1 VPTPAIF
8 DSAMA
13 GLRTSQAGVLTT
25 SQNVAGANVEGYV
38 RRRPDTR
45 ISALSPASIELNG
58 TAFAVEGFTRYYN
71 SLLQSQLLTQKS
83 QTSYT
88 ATLTEAVATL
98 DSILI
103 DPSASVSSKL
113 GELFNAA
120 GSLSNDSTS
129 VSYQQAFLGA
139 ANRASDRIR
148 VLAGELANISKYA
161 SEGLANVLNEAN
173 SLVPQLAAINGR
185 IKGGFTPGFSYAS
198 PDLLDERDRITQKL
212 QELVGGQT
220 ILNEDGTAN
229 YYAGGLQ
236 LVDRDYANSF
246 ANGSGTK
253 PVIAT
258 TDVST
263 LRLRVSAPSW
273 SAPKLVPLVTDG
285 KSQLIDGK
293 AGAYVHLLQTFV
305 PSMEKS
311 VDLLAASLMRGVN
324 SARSQTLST
333 VSPAGLSAATA
344 SPASTPGVP
353 QNTIELSASVTL
365 GTNIFLGQRLFINGI
380 DQGVRVSEVGPA
392 GGTSDAIGSAGTT
405 VKFDQ
410 PLPNAIRVGDR
421 VTFSLPA
428 LREVA
433 AVFGYQST
441 SSAGA
446 RITDPA
452 DVDAIFRRTEG
463 FDVGEWRNFSAGGG
477 STTFVVSNRPDPS
490 IVGMTIYINGVD
502 TGKKVASINGS
513 TVTASGSIG
522 APVAGQR
529 VEYFAQEETNS
540 LSSHPSDPLLRTL
553 YLKELYQDNVDLTG
567 LRVEYFHAGSSKWR
581 DAGRVA
587 HTDGPL
593 VIFEERLTEADP
605 TFSSATK
612 FRLIRDNSFDEV
624 LGRVDPATSSYSAS
638 TAAAL
643 NDRKLDATLFQS
655 VATSSA
661 NQFQNLDAGAA
672 RQIEGLRNRVAVSV
686 SIVVTAAANTIAT
699 WQSSNEANGTL
710 EKSLMDQKEAIS
722 GVNLDEEAANLVK
735 YQQLYNASSKLLQAG
750 RQMFDTLLS
759 MLTVN

>member
-1 VPTPAIF
+1 
-8 DSAMA
+8 MA

-71 SLLQSQLLTQKS
+71 SLLQTQLLSQKS

-103 DPSASVSSKL
+103 DPNASVSSKL

-129 VSYQQAFLGA
+129 VAYQQAFLGA

-263 LRLRVSAPSW
+263 LRLRVSSPNW
-273 SAPKLVPLVTDG
+273 TAPKLVPLVTDG

-324 SARSQTLST
+324 GARSQTLST
-333 VSPAGLSAATA
+333 TSPAGLSSVAAI
-344 SPASTPGVP
+344 PASTAGTP
-353 QNTIELSASVTL
+353 QEFIQLSASVTL
-365 GTNIFLGQRLFINGI
+365 GANVFQGQRLFINGI
-380 DQGVRVSEVGPA
+380 DQGVRIAEVGL
-392 GGTSDAIGSAGTT
+392 TSGSTAATIGSAGSWI
-405 VKFDQ
+405 KLDQ
-410 PLPNAIRVGDR
+410 PLPNAIRAGDR

-428 LREVA
+428 LREVSS
-433 AVFGYQST
+433 VFGYRAT
-441 SSAGA
+441 SSAGNQ
-446 RITDPA
+446 ITDPS
-452 DVDAIFRRTEG
+452 DLDSIFRRNAG
-463 FDVGEWRNFSAGGG
+463 FDLGEWRNFSAGGG

-490 IVGMTIYINGVD
+490 IVGMTIYIDGVD
-502 TGKKVASINGS
+502 TGRTVAGVNGS
-513 TVTASGSIG
+513 TITASGSIG
-522 APVAGQR
+522 APSAGQR
-529 VEYFAQEETNS
+529 VEYFPQVMTSS
-540 LSSHPSDPLLRTL
+540 LSSHPTDPALKTL
-553 YLKELYQDNVDLTG
+553 YLPTLAATNINLSG
-567 LRVEYFHAGSSKWR
+567 LRVEYFAAGATAWA
-581 DAGRVA
+581 DAGRVV
-587 HTDGPL
+587 HTDGSL
-593 VIFEERLTEADP
+593 VLFEQAQGFT
-605 TFSSATK
+605 TATN
-612 FRLIRDNSFDEV
+612 FRFVRDNSFAEILDGGYLGGGVVYDPEV
-624 LGRVDPATSSYSAS
+624 GKG
-638 TAAAL
+638 L

-661 NQFQNLDAGAA
+661 AQFQNLDAGAA
-672 RQIEGLRNRVAVSV
+672 RQIESSRSDISSSV

-699 WQSSNEANGTL
+699 WQSSNEANQTL
-710 EKSLMDQKEAIS
+710 EKSLIDQKEAIS